1 MMKHGA
7 ETHAKID
14 NEASASAPGDPGFKS
29 WINHPRTV
37 ARLQILV
44 IVLGIVVIA
53 GFATVIG
60 RIAYLTLYQS
70 NSDSSASVATD
81 TRTMRIAVPPAT
93 AALEQRI
100 ELPPGAIVEDLRPM
114 SDGSLMVR
122 FRDARGT
129 GMMVFDADSGALRR
143 HWRFVPAA
151 N

>member
-7 ETHAKID
+7 ETHAKTS
-14 NEASASAPGDPGFKS
+14 NEASPSGPGEPDFKS

-44 IVLGIVVIA
+44 IVLGILVIA

-60 RIAYLTLYQS
+60 TLYQS
-70 NSDSSASVATD
+70 DSDSSASVATD
-81 TRTMRIAVPPAT
+81 TRTMRMAVPPAT
-93 AALEQRI
+93 AALEQLI

-114 SDGSLMVR
+114 NDGSLMVR
-122 FRDARGT
+122 FKDARGT
-129 GMMVFDADSGALRR
+129 GLMIFDADSGAVRR
-143 HWRFVPAA
+143 HWRFVPSA